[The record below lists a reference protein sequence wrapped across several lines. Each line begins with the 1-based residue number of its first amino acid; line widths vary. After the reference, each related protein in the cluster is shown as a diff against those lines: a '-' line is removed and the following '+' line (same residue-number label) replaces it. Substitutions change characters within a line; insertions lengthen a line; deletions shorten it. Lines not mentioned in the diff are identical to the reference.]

1 MDHDPLSPTGR
12 YQQAERSE
20 GRPVIELPGKIFRE
34 YDIRGLV
41 DVDLT
46 TDGVS
51 GLGLAI
57 ASTFTRE
64 GITSAVVGR
73 DVRLSSDLYF
83 GALTEGL
90 MDGGIDVIDI
100 GVVPT
105 PIFYFAS
112 KKWGITGGVM
122 ITASH
127 NPAEFNGFKV
137 LRGEGTIYGAD
148 ITELHTLQ
156 GKVFPVEKKGTMTS
170 RGATSEYI
178 DYLADNIHLERPVRF
193 AADGGNATAGLA
205 APELF
210 EKLGCDPVLL
220 YMEPDGNFPNHHP
233 DPTVAKNLVDLRRAV
248 LDGGLEIGIGF
259 DGDSDR
265 IGVID
270 EKGEIIWGDTLLALY
285 ARDVLATDPG
295 AAVIFEV
302 KCSKALP
309 EEIEKLGGRPIMWKT
324 GHSLIKQK
332 MREEG
337 APLAGEMSGHQ
348 FFADRYFGFDDAIY
362 AACRILEI
370 ISRSKKSLSEMLA
383 DYPKYENTPEIR
395 VECDDEKKFDVVRQV
410 SDHFRKTNR
419 VNDVDG
425 ARVDF
430 DKGWGL
436 IRASNTQPVLVL
448 RFEADDRE
456 SLEEIRKAFADALAG
471 HIDVSGLFVH

>member
-1 MDHDPLSPTGR
+1 M
-12 YQQAERSE
+12 
-20 GRPVIELPGKIFRE
+20 
-34 YDIRGLV
+34 
-41 DVDLT
+41 DLT
-46 TDGVS
+46 PGGVN

-57 ASTFTRE
+57 ASTFVRE

-83 GALTEGL
+83 AALTDGL
-90 MDGGIDVIDI
+90 LAGGIDIVDV

-105 PIFYFAS
+105 PVFYFAA
-112 KKWGITGGVM
+112 KKWEIKGGVM

-148 ITELHTLQ
+148 ITELHGLQ
-156 GKVFPVEKKGTMTS
+156 GGVSPAEKRGTMTA
-170 RGATSEYI
+170 REVTTEYI
-178 DYLADNIHLERPVRF
+178 DYVTGNIHLERPVRF

-210 EKLGCDPVLL
+210 RKLGCDPVLL

-233 DPTVAKNLVDLRRAV
+233 DPTVAKNLVDLKKAV
-248 LDGGLEIGIGF
+248 LDGGLELGIGF

-285 ARDVLATDPG
+285 ARDVLADNPG
-295 AAVIFEV
+295 SAVIFEV

-309 EEIEKLGGRPIMWKT
+309 EEIEKHGGRPIMWKT
-324 GHSLIKQK
+324 GHSLIKKK
-332 MREEG
+332 MRDEN

-370 ISRSKKSLSEMLA
+370 VSKSDLSLSEMLA
-383 DYPKYENTPEIR
+383 DYPKYESTPEIR
-395 VECDDEKKFDVVRQV
+395 VECEDERKFDVVRQV
-410 SDHFRKTNR
+410 TEHFRKTNE
-419 VNDVDG
+419 VNDIDG

-430 DKGWGL
+430 EKGWGL
-436 IRASNTQPVLVL
+436 LRASNTQPVLVL
-448 RFEADDRE
+448 RFEAADRE
-456 SLEEIRKAFADALAG
+456 SLEEIRKAFADALAD
-471 HIDVSGLFVH
+471 HIDVSGLYSDQGA

>member
-1 MDHDPLSPTGR
+1 
-12 YQQAERSE
+12 
-20 GRPVIELPGKIFRE
+20 
-34 YDIRGLV
+34 
-41 DVDLT
+41 VDLT
-46 TDGVS
+46 PEGVS

-57 ASTFTRE
+57 AATFARD

-73 DVRLSSDLYF
+73 DVRLSGDLYF
-83 GALTEGL
+83 EALTAGL
-90 MDGGIDVIDI
+90 MDGGIDVVDI

-105 PIFYFAS
+105 PIFYFAA
-112 KKWGITGGVM
+112 KKWGFRGGVM

-127 NPAEFNGFKV
+127 NPAEYNGFKI
-137 LRGEGTIYGAD
+137 LRGEGTIYGKD
-148 ITELHTLQ
+148 ITELHTLI
-156 GKVFPVEKKGTMTS
+156 GSPAPSGKKGSMTS
-170 RGATSEYI
+170 RGATAEYI
-178 DYLADNIHLERPVRF
+178 DYLAENIELRRPVRF

-210 EKLGCDPVLL
+210 KKLGCDPVLI

-233 DPTVAKNLVDLRRAV
+233 DPTVAKNLVDLRKAV
-248 LDGGLEIGIGF
+248 LDGGLELGIGF

-265 IGVID
+265 IGVVD

-285 ARDVLATDPG
+285 ARDVLANDPG

-309 EEIEKLGGRPIMWKT
+309 EEILKHGGRPIMWRT

-362 AACRILEI
+362 AACRLLEI
-370 ISRSKKSLSEMLA
+370 VSKSEKSLSEMLA
-383 DYPKYENTPEIR
+383 DYPKYESTPEIR
-395 VECDDEKKFDVVRQV
+395 VECADEKKFSVVGQV
-410 SDHFRKTNR
+410 ADHFRKTNT

-430 DKGWGL
+430 EKGWGL
-436 IRASNTQPVLVL
+436 LRASNTQPVLVL
-448 RFEADDRE
+448 RFEADDKD
-456 SLEEIRKAFADALAG
+456 SLEKIRRAFADALAD
-471 HIDVSGLFVH
+471 HIDVSGLFNY

>member
-1 MDHDPLSPTGR
+1 M
-12 YQQAERSE
+12 
-20 GRPVIELPGKIFRE
+20 
-34 YDIRGLV
+34 
-41 DVDLT
+41 DLT
-46 TDGVS
+46 TEGVRS
-51 GLGLAI
+51 LGLAI
-57 ASTFTRE
+57 ASTFVRD
-64 GITSAVVGR
+64 GITRAVVGR
-73 DVRLSSDLYF
+73 DVRLSSDSYF
-83 GALTEGL
+83 AALTDGIL
-90 MDGGIDVIDI
+90 AGGIDIVDV

-105 PIFYFAS
+105 PVFYFAA
-112 KKWGITGGVM
+112 KKWDIKGGVM

-137 LRGEGTIYGAD
+137 LRGEGTIYGAE
-148 ITELHTLQ
+148 IMELHGLQ
-156 GKVFPVEKKGTMTS
+156 GSVSPSSGRGTMTA
-170 RGATSEYI
+170 RDATTEYI
-178 DYLADNIHLERPVRF
+178 DYITGNIHLERPVRF

-210 EKLGCDPVLL
+210 RKLGCDPVLL

-233 DPTVAKNLVDLRRAV
+233 DPTVAKNLVDLRKAV
-248 LDGGLEIGIGF
+248 LDGGLELGIGF

-265 IGVID
+265 LGVID

-285 ARDVLATDPG
+285 ARDVLSDNPG

-309 EEIEKLGGRPIMWKT
+309 EEIRKHGGRPIMWKT
-324 GHSLIKQK
+324 GHSLIKKK
-332 MREEG
+332 MRDEN

-370 ISRSKKSLSEMLA
+370 VSKSDLSLSEMLA

-395 VECDDEKKFDVVRQV
+395 VECADEKKFDVVSKV
-410 SDHFRKTNR
+410 AEHFKRTNE

-430 DKGWGL
+430 EKGWGL

-448 RFEADDRE
+448 RFEADDKD
-456 SLEEIRKAFADALAG
+456 SLEAIRRAFADVLAG
-471 HIDVSGLFVH
+471 HIDVSGLYSD

>member
-1 MDHDPLSPTGR
+1 
-12 YQQAERSE
+12 
-20 GRPVIELPGKIFRE
+20 
-34 YDIRGLV
+34 
-41 DVDLT
+41 VDLT
-46 TDGVS
+46 TEGVRS
-51 GLGLAI
+51 LGLAV
-57 ASTFTRE
+57 ASTFVRD

-73 DVRLSSDLYF
+73 DVRLSSDSYF
-83 GALTEGL
+83 AALTDGIL
-90 MDGGIDVIDI
+90 AGGIDIVDV

-105 PIFYFAS
+105 PVFYFAA
-112 KKWGITGGVM
+112 KKWDIKGGVM

-137 LRGEGTIYGAD
+137 LRGEGTIYGAE
-148 ITELHTLQ
+148 IMELHGLQ
-156 GKVFPVEKKGTMTS
+156 GSASPSSGRGTMTA
-170 RGATSEYI
+170 RDVTTEYI
-178 DYLADNIHLERPVRF
+178 DYITGNIHLERPVRF

-210 EKLGCDPVLL
+210 RKLGCDPVLL

-233 DPTVAKNLVDLRRAV
+233 DPTVAKNLVDLRKAV
-248 LDGGLEIGIGF
+248 LDGGLELGIGF

-265 IGVID
+265 LGVID

-285 ARDVLATDPG
+285 ARDVLSDNPG

-309 EEIEKLGGRPIMWKT
+309 EEIRKHGGKPIMWKT
-324 GHSLIKQK
+324 GHSLIKKK
-332 MREEG
+332 MRDEN

-370 ISRSKKSLSEMLA
+370 VSKSDLSLSEMLA

-395 VECDDEKKFDVVRQV
+395 VECADEKKFDVVSKV
-410 SDHFRKTNR
+410 AEHFKKTNE

-430 DKGWGL
+430 EKGWGL

-448 RFEADDRE
+448 RFEADDKD
-456 SLEEIRKAFADALAG
+456 SLEEIRRAFADALADY
-471 HIDVSGLFVH
+471 IDVSGLYPD

>member
-1 MDHDPLSPTGR
+1 M
-12 YQQAERSE
+12 
-20 GRPVIELPGKIFRE
+20 
-34 YDIRGLV
+34 
-41 DVDLT
+41 DLT
-46 TDGVS
+46 TEGVRS
-51 GLGLAI
+51 LGLAI
-57 ASTFTRE
+57 ASTFVCD
-64 GITSAVVGR
+64 GITRAVVGR
-73 DVRLSSDLYF
+73 DVRLSSDSYF
-83 GALTEGL
+83 AALTDGIL
-90 MDGGIDVIDI
+90 AGGIDIVDV

-105 PIFYFAS
+105 PVFYFAA
-112 KKWGITGGVM
+112 KKWDIKGGVM

-137 LRGEGTIYGAD
+137 LRGEGTIYGAE
-148 ITELHTLQ
+148 IMELHGLQ
-156 GKVFPVEKKGTMTS
+156 GSVSPSSGRGTMTA
-170 RGATSEYI
+170 RAATTEYI
-178 DYLADNIHLERPVRF
+178 DYITGNIHLERPVRF

-210 EKLGCDPVLL
+210 RKLGCDPVLL

-233 DPTVAKNLVDLRRAV
+233 DPTVAKNLVDLRKAV
-248 LDGGLEIGIGF
+248 LDGGLELGIGF

-265 IGVID
+265 LGVID

-285 ARDVLATDPG
+285 ARDVLSDNPG

-309 EEIEKLGGRPIMWKT
+309 EEIRKHGGRPIMWKT
-324 GHSLIKQK
+324 GHSLIKKK
-332 MREEG
+332 MRDEN

-370 ISRSKKSLSEMLA
+370 VSKSDLSLSEMLA

-395 VECDDEKKFDVVRQV
+395 VECADEKKFDVVSKV
-410 SDHFRKTNR
+410 AEHFKRTNE

-430 DKGWGL
+430 EKGWGL

-448 RFEADDRE
+448 RFEADDKD
-456 SLEEIRKAFADALAG
+456 SLEEIRRAFADALAD
-471 HIDVSGLFVH
+471 HIDISGLYSD

>member
-1 MDHDPLSPTGR
+1 M
-12 YQQAERSE
+12 
-20 GRPVIELPGKIFRE
+20 
-34 YDIRGLV
+34 
-41 DVDLT
+41 DLT
-46 TDGVS
+46 TEGVRS
-51 GLGLAI
+51 LGLAV
-57 ASTFTRE
+57 ASTFVRD

-73 DVRLSSDLYF
+73 DVRLSSDSYF
-83 GALTEGL
+83 AALTDGIL
-90 MDGGIDVIDI
+90 AGGIDIVDV

-105 PIFYFAS
+105 PVFYFAA
-112 KKWGITGGVM
+112 KKWDIKGGVM

-137 LRGEGTIYGAD
+137 LRGEGTIYGAE
-148 ITELHTLQ
+148 IMELHGLQ
-156 GKVFPVEKKGTMTS
+156 SSASPSSGRGTMTA
-170 RGATSEYI
+170 RDVTTEYLEYI
-178 DYLADNIHLERPVRF
+178 TGNIHLERPVRF

-210 EKLGCDPVLL
+210 RKLGCDPVLL

-233 DPTVAKNLVDLRRAV
+233 DPTVAKNLVDLRKAV
-248 LDGGLEIGIGF
+248 LDGGLELGIGF

-265 IGVID
+265 LGVID

-285 ARDVLATDPG
+285 ARDVLSDNPG

-309 EEIEKLGGRPIMWKT
+309 EEIRKHGGKPIMWKT
-324 GHSLIKQK
+324 GHSLIKKK
-332 MREEG
+332 MRDEN

-370 ISRSKKSLSEMLA
+370 VSKSDLSLSEMLA

-395 VECDDEKKFDVVRQV
+395 VECADEKKFDVVSKV
-410 SDHFRKTNR
+410 AEHFKKTNE

-430 DKGWGL
+430 EKGWGL

-448 RFEADDRE
+448 RFEADDKD
-456 SLEEIRKAFADALAG
+456 SLEEIRRAFADALADY
-471 HIDVSGLFVH
+471 IDVSGLYPD

>member
-1 MDHDPLSPTGR
+1 M
-12 YQQAERSE
+12 
-20 GRPVIELPGKIFRE
+20 
-34 YDIRGLV
+34 
-41 DVDLT
+41 DLT
-46 TDGVS
+46 QEGVK

-64 GITSAVVGR
+64 GISRAVVGR
-73 DVRLSSDLYF
+73 DVRLSSDSYF
-83 GALTEGL
+83 AVLTDGL
-90 MDGGIDVIDI
+90 MAGGIDIVDV

-105 PIFYFAS
+105 PIFYFAA
-112 KKWGITGGVM
+112 KKLEIKGGVM

-148 ITELHTLQ
+148 IMELHGLQ
-156 GKVFPVEKKGTMTS
+156 SGVSPVEKRGTMTA
-170 RGATSEYI
+170 RDVTSEYI
-178 DYLADNIHLERPVRF
+178 DYIADNIHLERPVRF

-210 EKLGCDPVLL
+210 RKLGCDPVLL

-233 DPTVAKNLVDLRRAV
+233 DPTLAKNLVDLRKTV
-248 LDGGLEIGIGF
+248 LDDGLELGIGF

-265 IGVID
+265 IGIID

-285 ARDVLATDPG
+285 ARDVLANNPG
-295 AAVIFEV
+295 SAVIFEV

-324 GHSLIKQK
+324 GHSLIKKK
-332 MREEG
+332 MRDEN

-370 ISRSKKSLSEMLA
+370 VSKSDLSLSEMLA

-395 VECDDEKKFDVVRQV
+395 VECEDERKFDVVRQV
-410 SDHFRKTNR
+410 ADHFRKTNE

-430 DKGWGL
+430 EKGWGL
-436 IRASNTQPVLVL
+436 IRASNTQPVLVF
-448 RFEADDRE
+448 RFEADDKE
-456 SLEEIRKAFADALAG
+456 SLEEIRRAFADALTD
-471 HIDVSGLFVH
+471 HIDISGLYSE

>member
-1 MDHDPLSPTGR
+1 M
-12 YQQAERSE
+12 
-20 GRPVIELPGKIFRE
+20 
-34 YDIRGLV
+34 
-41 DVDLT
+41 DLT
-46 TDGVS
+46 TEGVRS
-51 GLGLAI
+51 LGLAI
-57 ASTFTRE
+57 ASTFVCD

-73 DVRLSSDLYF
+73 DVRLSSDSYF
-83 GALTEGL
+83 AALTDGIL
-90 MDGGIDVIDI
+90 AGGIDIVDV

-105 PIFYFAS
+105 PVFYFAA
-112 KKWGITGGVM
+112 KKWDIKGGVM

-137 LRGEGTIYGAD
+137 LRGEGTIYGAE
-148 ITELHTLQ
+148 IMELHGLQ
-156 GKVFPVEKKGTMTS
+156 GSVSPSSGRGTMTA
-170 RGATSEYI
+170 RDATTEYI
-178 DYLADNIHLERPVRF
+178 DYITGNIHLERPVRF

-210 EKLGCDPVLL
+210 RKLGCDPVLL

-233 DPTVAKNLVDLRRAV
+233 DPTVAKNLVDLRKAV
-248 LDGGLEIGIGF
+248 LDGGLELGIGF

-265 IGVID
+265 LGVID

-285 ARDVLATDPG
+285 ARDVLSDNPG

-309 EEIEKLGGRPIMWKT
+309 EEIRKHGGRPIMWKT
-324 GHSLIKQK
+324 GHSLIKKK
-332 MREEG
+332 MRDEN

-370 ISRSKKSLSEMLA
+370 VSKSDLSLSEMLA

-395 VECDDEKKFDVVRQV
+395 VECADEKKFDVVSKV
-410 SDHFRKTNR
+410 AEHFKRTNE

-430 DKGWGL
+430 EKGWGL

-448 RFEADDRE
+448 RFEADDKD
-456 SLEEIRKAFADALAG
+456 SLEEIRRAFADALAD
-471 HIDVSGLFVH
+471 HIDISGLYSD

>member
-1 MDHDPLSPTGR
+1 
-12 YQQAERSE
+12 
-20 GRPVIELPGKIFRE
+20 
-34 YDIRGLV
+34 
-41 DVDLT
+41 VDLT
-46 TDGVS
+46 TEGVRS
-51 GLGLAI
+51 LGLAI
-57 ASTFTRE
+57 ASTFVRD

-73 DVRLSSDLYF
+73 DVRLSSDSYF
-83 GALTEGL
+83 AALT
-90 MDGGIDVIDI
+90 DGILACGIDIVDV

-105 PIFYFAS
+105 PVFYFAA
-112 KKWGITGGVM
+112 KKWDIKGGVM

-137 LRGEGTIYGAD
+137 LRGEGTIYGAE
-148 ITELHTLQ
+148 IMELHGLQ
-156 GKVFPVEKKGTMTS
+156 GSVSPSSRRGTMTA
-170 RGATSEYI
+170 RDATTEYI
-178 DYLADNIHLERPVRF
+178 DYITGNIHLERPVRF

-210 EKLGCDPVLL
+210 RKLGCDPVLL

-233 DPTVAKNLVDLRRAV
+233 DPTVAKNLVDLRKAV
-248 LDGGLEIGIGF
+248 LDGGLELGIGF

-265 IGVID
+265 LGVID

-285 ARDVLATDPG
+285 ARDVLSDNPG

-309 EEIEKLGGRPIMWKT
+309 EEIRKHGGKPIMWKT
-324 GHSLIKQK
+324 GHSLIKKK
-332 MREEG
+332 MRDEN

-370 ISRSKKSLSEMLA
+370 VSKSDLSLSEMLA

-395 VECDDEKKFDVVRQV
+395 VECADEKKFDVVSKV
-410 SDHFRKTNR
+410 TEHFKKTND

-430 DKGWGL
+430 EKGWGL

-448 RFEADDRE
+448 RFEADDKD
-456 SLEEIRKAFADALAG
+456 SLEEIRRAFADALAD
-471 HIDVSGLFVH
+471 HIDVSGLYPD

>member
-1 MDHDPLSPTGR
+1 
-12 YQQAERSE
+12 
-20 GRPVIELPGKIFRE
+20 
-34 YDIRGLV
+34 
-41 DVDLT
+41 VDLT
-46 TDGVS
+46 TEGVRS
-51 GLGLAI
+51 LGLAV
-57 ASTFTRE
+57 ASTFVRD
-64 GITSAVVGR
+64 GITRAVVGR
-73 DVRLSSDLYF
+73 DVRLSSDSYF
-83 GALTEGL
+83 AALTDGIL
-90 MDGGIDVIDI
+90 AGGIDIVDV

-105 PIFYFAS
+105 PVFYFAA
-112 KKWGITGGVM
+112 KKWDIKGGIM

-137 LRGEGTIYGAD
+137 LRGEGTIYGAE
-148 ITELHTLQ
+148 IMELHGLQ
-156 GKVFPVEKKGTMTS
+156 GSASPSSGRGTMTA
-170 RGATSEYI
+170 RDVTTEYI
-178 DYLADNIHLERPVRF
+178 DYITGNIHLERPVRF

-210 EKLGCDPVLL
+210 RKLGCDPVLL

-233 DPTVAKNLVDLRRAV
+233 DPTVAKNLVDLRKAV
-248 LDGGLEIGIGF
+248 LDGGLELGIGF

-265 IGVID
+265 LGVID

-285 ARDVLATDPG
+285 ARDVLSNNPG

-309 EEIEKLGGRPIMWKT
+309 EEIRKHGGKPIMWKT
-324 GHSLIKQK
+324 GHSLIKKK
-332 MREEG
+332 MRDEN

-370 ISRSKKSLSEMLA
+370 VSKSDLSLSEMLA

-395 VECDDEKKFDVVRQV
+395 VECADEKKFDVVSKV
-410 SDHFRKTNR
+410 AEHFKKTNE

-430 DKGWGL
+430 EKGWGL

-448 RFEADDRE
+448 RFEADDKD
-456 SLEEIRKAFADALAG
+456 SLEEIRRALSLI
-471 HIDVSGLFVH
+471 HI

>member
-1 MDHDPLSPTGR
+1 
-12 YQQAERSE
+12 
-20 GRPVIELPGKIFRE
+20 V
-34 YDIRGLV
+34 DI
-41 DVDLT
+41 DLT
-46 TDGVS
+46 PEGVT

-57 ASTFTRE
+57 ASTLTRD

-73 DVRLSSDLYF
+73 DVRLSGDLYF
-83 GALTEGL
+83 EALTSGL
-90 MDGGIDVIDI
+90 TDGGIDVVDI

-105 PIFYFAS
+105 PIFYFAA
-112 KKWGITGGVM
+112 KKWGIKGGVM

-127 NPAEFNGFKV
+127 NPAEYNGFKI
-137 LRGEGTIYGAD
+137 LRGEGTIYGED
-148 ITELHTLQ
+148 ITELHGLQ
-156 GKVFPVEKKGTMTS
+156 GKAGPADKKGSITAKD
-170 RGATSEYI
+170 ATAEYI
-178 DYLADNIHLERPVRF
+178 DYLAENIHLERPVRF

-210 EKLGCDPVLL
+210 RRLGCDPVLL

-233 DPTVAKNLVDLRRAV
+233 DPTVAKNLVDMRRAV
-248 LDGGLEIGIGF
+248 LENDLEIGIGF

-285 ARDVLATDPG
+285 ARDVLTDNPG

-309 EEIEKLGGRPIMWKT
+309 EEIKKCGGKPIMWRT
-324 GHSLIKQK
+324 GHSLIKKK
-332 MREEG
+332 MRDEN

-370 ISRSKKSLSEMLA
+370 VSRSGKSLSEMLA
-383 DYPKYENTPEIR
+383 DYPKYESTPEIR
-395 VECDDEKKFDVVRQV
+395 VECADDIKFDVVRKV
-410 SDHFRKTNR
+410 AEHFRKTNP

-430 DKGWGL
+430 EKGWGL
-436 IRASNTQPVLVL
+436 LRASNTQPVLVL
-448 RFEADDRE
+448 RFEADDTG
-456 SLEEIRKAFADALAG
+456 SLEEIRRAFAGALADD
-471 HIDVSGLFVH
+471 IDVSGLFKY

>member
-1 MDHDPLSPTGR
+1 M
-12 YQQAERSE
+12 
-20 GRPVIELPGKIFRE
+20 
-34 YDIRGLV
+34 
-41 DVDLT
+41 DLT
-46 TDGVS
+46 TEGVRS
-51 GLGLAI
+51 LGLAI
-57 ASTFTRE
+57 ASTFVRD
-64 GITSAVVGR
+64 GITRAVVGR
-73 DVRLSSDLYF
+73 DVRLSSDSYF
-83 GALTEGL
+83 AALTDGIL
-90 MDGGIDVIDI
+90 AGGIDIVDV

-105 PIFYFAS
+105 PVFYFAA
-112 KKWGITGGVM
+112 KKWDIKGGVM

-137 LRGEGTIYGAD
+137 LRGEGTIYGAE
-148 ITELHTLQ
+148 IMELHGLQ
-156 GKVFPVEKKGTMTS
+156 GSVSPSSGRGTMTA
-170 RGATSEYI
+170 RAATTEYI
-178 DYLADNIHLERPVRF
+178 DYITGNIHLERPVRF

-210 EKLGCDPVLL
+210 RKLGCDPVLL

-233 DPTVAKNLVDLRRAV
+233 DPTVAKNLVDLRKAV
-248 LDGGLEIGIGF
+248 LDGGLELGIGF

-265 IGVID
+265 LGVID

-285 ARDVLATDPG
+285 ARDVLSDNPG

-309 EEIEKLGGRPIMWKT
+309 EEIRKHGGRPIMWKT
-324 GHSLIKQK
+324 GHSLIKKK
-332 MREEG
+332 MRDEN

-370 ISRSKKSLSEMLA
+370 VSKSDLSLSEMLA

-395 VECDDEKKFDVVRQV
+395 VECADEKKFDVVSKV
-410 SDHFRKTNR
+410 AEHFKRTNE

-430 DKGWGL
+430 EKGWGL

-448 RFEADDRE
+448 RFEADDKD
-456 SLEEIRKAFADALAG
+456 SLEAIRRAFADVLAG
-471 HIDVSGLFVH
+471 HIDVSGLYSD

>member
-1 MDHDPLSPTGR
+1 M
-12 YQQAERSE
+12 
-20 GRPVIELPGKIFRE
+20 
-34 YDIRGLV
+34 
-41 DVDLT
+41 DLT
-46 TDGVS
+46 PGGVS

-57 ASTFTRE
+57 ASTFVRE

-73 DVRLSSDLYF
+73 DIRLSSDSYF
-83 GALTEGL
+83 AALTDGL
-90 MDGGIDVIDI
+90 LAGGIDIVDV

-105 PIFYFAS
+105 PVFYFAA
-112 KKWGITGGVM
+112 KKWEIKGGVM

-148 ITELHTLQ
+148 ITELHGLQ
-156 GKVFPVEKKGTMTS
+156 DGVSPAGKRGTMTA
-170 RGATSEYI
+170 RAATSEYL
-178 DYLADNIHLERPVRF
+178 DYIADNIHLERPVRF

-210 EKLGCDPVLL
+210 RKLGCDPVLL
-220 YMEPDGNFPNHHP
+220 YMEPDGSFPNHHP
-233 DPTVAKNLVDLRRAV
+233 DPTVAKNLVDLRKAV
-248 LDGGLEIGIGF
+248 LDGGLELGIGF

-285 ARDVLATDPG
+285 ARDVLADNPG
-295 AAVIFEV
+295 SAVIFEV

-309 EEIEKLGGRPIMWKT
+309 EEIEKRGGRPIMWKT
-324 GHSLIKQK
+324 GHSLIKKK
-332 MREEG
+332 MRDEN

-370 ISRSKKSLSEMLA
+370 VSKSDLSLSEMLA
-383 DYPKYENTPEIR
+383 DYPKYESTPEIR
-395 VECDDEKKFDVVRQV
+395 VECEDERKFDVVRQV
-410 SDHFRKTNR
+410 AEHFRKTNE
-419 VNDVDG
+419 VNDIDG

-430 DKGWGL
+430 EKGWGL
-436 IRASNTQPVLVL
+436 LRASNTQPVLVL

-456 SLEEIRKAFADALAG
+456 SLEEIRRAFADALTD
-471 HIDVSGLFVH
+471 HIDVSGLYSE